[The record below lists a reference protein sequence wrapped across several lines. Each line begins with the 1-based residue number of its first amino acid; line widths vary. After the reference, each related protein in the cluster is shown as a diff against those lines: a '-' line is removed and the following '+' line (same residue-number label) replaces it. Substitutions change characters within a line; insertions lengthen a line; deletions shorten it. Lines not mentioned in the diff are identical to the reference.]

1 MIDSCSAITIDV
13 SQRNSAVI
21 VNCKQ
26 EDTGRI
32 LKIALSDG
40 GYPYFISSDCYA
52 VFTARKPDGNII
64 HNPCRIS
71 ENIILYEFTDQTC
84 ASPGRMVAEIK
95 LYGGNGKLLTS
106 ASFLL
111 DVDKTVFRSGDPVI
125 SESESNTLAELIASA
140 SSLTK
145 EIEDKLANGEFVGET
160 GPQGPKGDT
169 GEQGPKGD
177 TGARGPQGEQGPRGE
192 HGPQGK
198 TGPEGPQGPKGDT
211 GAQGP
216 KGDTGATGQQG
227 PQGPKGD
234 TGAQGPKG
242 DTGAA
247 GYTPVRGVDYWTE
260 ADKQEIIDSMPSGGS
275 GTGGEN
281 GGYYTPSV
289 DSAGNLSWTAS
300 KAGMENV
307 PGANIK
313 GPQGPKGD
321 TGEKGDTGARGPQGP
336 KGDTGAQGPKG
347 DTGATGQQGPQGPK
361 GETGA
366 QGPKGDTGEQGPQG
380 IQGET
385 GPAGPQGQKGNT
397 GAAGYTPVRG
407 VDYWT
412 DADIAQIKS
421 YVDDA
426 ILGGAW

>member
-111 DVDKTVFRSGDPVI
+111 DVDKTVFCSGDPVI

-140 SSLTK
+140 SSLKK

-177 TGARGPQGEQGPRGE
+177 TGARGPQGEHGPRGE
-192 HGPQGK
+192 QGPQGIQGK

-227 PQGPKGD
+227 PQGQKGD

-260 ADKQEIIDSMPSGGS
+260 ADKQEIIDSLPGAGTGGGS
-275 GTGGEN
+275 GSDGEP
-281 GGYYTPSV
+281 GGYYIPSV
-289 DSAGNLSWTAS
+289 DGAGNLSWTAS
-300 KAGMENV
+300 REDMPAAA
-307 PGANIK
+307 GANIK
-313 GPQGPKGD
+313 GP
-321 TGEKGDTGARGPQGP
+321 KGDTGAQGPQGQ

-347 DTGATGQQGPQGPK
+347 DTGATGQK
-361 GETGA
+361 G
-366 QGPKGDTGEQGPQG
+366 Q
-380 IQGET
+380 
-385 GPAGPQGQKGNT
+385 QGQKGDT